1 MLYNDSLTNMP
12 SAPPLPLNMR
22 LDNVSLDVRNT
33 ERAVAL
39 LLVKLQP
46 DIRTFGDEMSAG
58 TLLNPIATAPV
69 FPRYEL
75 LLIPLPVLS
84 RNDESV
90 REVD

>member
-1 MLYNDSLTNMP
+1 MP
-12 SAPPLPLNMR
+12 RAPPLPLNIR

-46 DIRTFGDEMSAG
+46 DTCTFGNEMLEG
-58 TLLNPIATAPV
+58 TLLNPNATAPV

-75 LLIPLPVLS
+75 LLIPLPVLFT
-84 RNDESV
+84 NDEFV

>member
-1 MLYNDSLTNMP
+1 MLYNDSLINMP

-46 DIRTFGDEMSAG
+46 DTRTFGDV
-58 TLLNPIATAPV
+58 I
-69 FPRYEL
+69 
-75 LLIPLPVLS
+75 
-84 RNDESV
+84 
-90 REVD
+90 